1 MLRGLSLVK
10 TFGSRSRASLFSVT
24 SRDHRFEVGKS
35 TSTPGTSLLITLL
48 TAPVQQRLRAL
59 PNEVPGHP
67 NKCARYRGGGSMP
80 NFRLAVTAATCLTL
94 PLALAACSLVPSGA
108 HADLAPTLTFQD
120 EPGGPVAFQSGQPV
134 PTFDRQ
140 PRLRQELGGVWR
152 FQPQGLDTNLSL
164 TNRSSAQKAL
174 TAELSD
180 RAGVLYDTSG
190 WQAILVPG
198 SFNPPPDRNTT
209 GGFYRTDFL
218 VPEEGGN
225 TNSLLKYG
233 AVRYIAD
240 VWLNGHYPGYHEG
253 GDTPFALDATGA
265 LVPGAYNNLV
275 VRVDNPVWGTR
286 DDIVPWGLAD
296 WWNYG
301 GIVGDVWLE
310 AIPETSAVRADV
322 TPHLDGADVSI
333 VMQHRGNDR
342 VDGAVDVRLWPA
354 LVNAGNGVNPDAASL
369 IPADAVALLD
379 HRIDLG
385 SMSGDSVF
393 RVAAPFSIR
402 SADLWSPS
410 LPALYVL
417 QVTVLSN
424 SEGVDDLF
432 TSFGLRQIK
441 VDATAPKLLL
451 NGVPIAFNGVAMHE
465 ERQLPVRSGAPGG
478 GPLASPA
485 EIDSILMRV
494 VNLHADFIRVDHH
507 PPNQMF
513 PVLADRLGLALWEE
527 IPLYHFS
534 PQTFTIAMDRGVPQ
548 QMLAEMDLRDLNR
561 PSVLFHGFANES
573 CGGGERAGAMRALH
587 ALDHRIDGTRLTG
600 QAMYGTDPSDP
611 TSADLD
617 VAAYTVYYGVLYGG
631 RLSGSAVQTALLQA
645 HSQYPRKPIMVLEYG
660 HWADNPADENQQL
673 RVFNTYYSQ
682 LSATFDTHQDGF
694 VGAAV
699 WWTLDDYWTQ
709 RPGLTLET
717 FGLYRPDG
725 AMRKA
730 GVEASRA
737 FAATAPS
744 PAPPTVRS
752 SGVAVAIVPS
762 ERHAR
767 LLPYIGYGLAVPAI
781 ALALLIFLLSR
792 VRPRRL
798 AW

>member
-1 MLRGLSLVK
+1 
-10 TFGSRSRASLFSVT
+10 
-24 SRDHRFEVGKS
+24 
-35 TSTPGTSLLITLL
+35 
-48 TAPVQQRLRAL
+48 
-59 PNEVPGHP
+59 
-67 NKCARYRGGGSMP
+67 MP
-80 NFRLAVTAATCLTL
+80 NFRLAVAAATCLTL

-190 WQAILVPG
+190 WQAIQVPG

-218 VPEEGGN
+218 VPEEWGN
-225 TNSLLKYG
+225 TNSLLKFG

-240 VWLNGHYPGYHEG
+240 VWLNGHYIGYHEG

-275 VRVDNPVWGTR
+275 VRVDNPLWGTR

-310 AIPETSAVRADV
+310 ALPAFSVVRADV

-333 VMQHRGNDR
+333 VVQHRGDGNL
-342 VDGAVDVRLWPA
+342 DGAVDVRLWPA
-354 LVNAGNGVNPDAASL
+354 QVNAGNALNPGAQGL
-369 IPADAVALLD
+369 IPSDAVALLD

-385 SMSGDSVF
+385 TVKGESVF
-393 RVAAPFSIR
+393 RVAAPFAIR

-417 QVTVLSN
+417 QVTMLAN
-424 SEGVDDLF
+424 DKPVDDLY
-432 TSFGLRQIK
+432 TTFGLRQVR
-441 VDATAPKLLL
+441 VDSTAPRILL
-451 NGVPIAFNGVAMHE
+451 NGVPIVFNGVAMHE
-465 ERQLPVRSGAPGG
+465 ENQLPVTQGHPAG
-478 GPLASPA
+478 GPLTSAAAIESLLQRA
-485 EIDSILMRV
+485 V
-494 VNLHADFIRVDHH
+494 KVHADLIRVDHH
-507 PPNQMF
+507 PPNQML
-513 PVLADRLGLALWEE
+513 PVLADRLGIALWEE
-527 IPLYHFS
+527 IPLYHFT
-534 PQTFTIAMDRGVPQ
+534 PQTFSIAMDRGIPQ
-548 QMLAEMDLRDLNR
+548 QMLAEMDLRDFNR

-573 CGGGERAGAMRALH
+573 TGSFERASALNTLH
-587 ALDHRIDGTRLTG
+587 SLDRKIDGTRLTG
-600 QAMYGTDPSDP
+600 QAAYGTEPTDQ
-611 TSADLD
+611 TSANLD
-617 VAAYTVYYGVLYGG
+617 VAGFTIYYGVLYGG
-631 RLSGSAVQTALLQA
+631 GAFRVNPRKTLIDA
-645 HSQYPRKPIMVLEYG
+645 HKTYPRKPIMVLEDG

-673 RVFNTYYSQ
+673 RVFNTYYAQ
-682 LSATFDTHQDGF
+682 LAPVFDTEQQGF
-694 VGAAV
+694 IGAAV

-709 RPGLTLET
+709 RPGITVET
-717 FGLYRPDG
+717 FGLYTPG
-725 AMRKA
+725 GYLRKA
-730 GVEASRA
+730 GVVAGRNWA
-737 FAATAPS
+737 RTAPS
-744 PAPPTVRS
+744 APPGGIRS
-752 SGVAVAIVPS
+752 TGVAVAFEPS

-767 LLPYIGYGLAVPAI
+767 LVPYLAYGFVLPAAFLV
-781 ALALLIFLLSR
+781 ALIIVLSR
-792 VRPRRL
+792 VRRR